1 MGYLS
6 IITIDELR
14 TCKRNIIALLMK
26 IRVQCYQIE
35 GFERSEREIRRKKGV
50 TRMAKMNRVSS
61 RQSLD
66 NKRVNKQLFI
76 SRHELG
82 LRTVSIYLNAFC

>member
-1 MGYLS
+1 MQC
-6 IITIDELR
+6 DE
-14 TCKRNIIALLMK
+14 
-26 IRVQCYQIE
+26 IE
-35 GFERSEREIRRKKGV
+35 GFERSEGEIRRKKGV

>member
-1 MGYLS
+1 MQC
-6 IITIDELR
+6 DE
-14 TCKRNIIALLMK
+14 
-26 IRVQCYQIE
+26 IE
-35 GFERSEREIRRKKGV
+35 GFERSEGEIRRKKGV
-50 TRMAKMNRVSS
+50 TRMAKMN